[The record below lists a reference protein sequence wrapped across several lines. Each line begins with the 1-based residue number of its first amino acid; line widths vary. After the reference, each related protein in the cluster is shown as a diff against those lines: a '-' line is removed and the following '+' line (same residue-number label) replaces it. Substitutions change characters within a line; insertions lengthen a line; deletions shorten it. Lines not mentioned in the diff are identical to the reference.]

1 MFSGETYPV
10 SVRRARRVENFLS
23 RAVPGFAVLTTKDQ
37 QDEALT
43 RRTLNRITMEAR
55 NATRS
60 KQGNE

>member
-37 QDEALT
+37 QEEALT
-43 RRTLNRITMEAR
+43 RRTLNKITVDAR

-60 KQGNE
+60 QKGKE

>member
-10 SVRRARRVENFLS
+10 SVRRARRVESFLS

-60 KQGNE
+60 KKGNE

>member
-23 RAVPGFAVLTTKDQ
+23 RAVLGFAVLTTKDQ
-37 QDEALT
+37 QEEALT
-43 RRTLNRITMEAR
+43 RRTLNKINVNAR

-60 KQGNE
+60 QKGKE

>member
-37 QDEALT
+37 QDEALI
-43 RRTLNRITMEAR
+43 RRTLNRITVEAR

-60 KQGNE
+60 KKGSE

>member
-43 RRTLNRITMEAR
+43 RRTLNRIAVEAR

-60 KQGNE
+60 KKGNE

>member
-37 QDEALT
+37 QEEALT
-43 RRTLNRITMEAR
+43 RRTLNKINVNAR

-60 KQGNE
+60 QKGKE

>member
-1 MFSGETYPV
+1 MFSGETYPI

-43 RRTLNRITMEAR
+43 RRTLNKITVDAR
-55 NATRS
+55 HATRS
-60 KQGNE
+60 QKGKE

>member
-23 RAVPGFAVLTTKDQ
+23 RAVPGFEVLTTKDQ

-43 RRTLNRITMEAR
+43 RRTLNKITVDAR
-55 NATRS
+55 NAMRS
-60 KQGNE
+60 QKGKE

>member
-43 RRTLNRITMEAR
+43 RRALNRITVDAR

-60 KQGNE
+60 KKGNE

>member
-55 NATRS
+55 NATRA
-60 KQGNE
+60 KKGNE

>member
-43 RRTLNRITMEAR
+43 RRTLNRIAMEAR

-60 KQGNE
+60 KKGNE